1 MVGEELGTEFGLKA
15 FNETAEHFIVL
26 DLGDEHG
33 CLAEGINV
41 GGGRGSLSKG
51 SQAVTGLKN
60 GIVRGEGSHEAS
72 LELVEGGEGTAHGPV
87 KGRSPKE
94 GQGDA
99 DL

>member
-26 DLGDEHG
+26 NLGNEHG

-51 SQAVTGLKN
+51 SLAVAGLKKTN
-60 GIVRGEGSHEAS
+60 CIARNWHSNRTAFAMASSPSSGRGWKRQYRH
-72 LELVEGGEGTAHGPV
+72 LYGGF
-87 KGRSPKE
+87 R
-94 GQGDA
+94 
-99 DL
+99 